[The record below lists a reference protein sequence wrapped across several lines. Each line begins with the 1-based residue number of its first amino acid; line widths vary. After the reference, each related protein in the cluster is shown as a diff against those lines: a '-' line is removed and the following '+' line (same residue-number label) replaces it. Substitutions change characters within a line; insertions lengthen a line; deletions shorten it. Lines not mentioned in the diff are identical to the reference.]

1 MTEKLELP
9 DTSPRDA
16 RIAAMRLLTRREH
29 SSLELKQKLAYKG
42 FDSTLVDT
50 LIQDLRLEG
59 LLSDERFAE
68 SYMRSRISRG
78 YGPARI
84 RQELRQRGTNDEI
97 IEATVIDN
105 DAQWFELARSVRQK
119 KFGMDI
125 PQNLKDKLKQQQFLQ
140 YRGFSQQHMKFAF
153 SMDPEFVC

>member
-1 MTEKLELP
+1 MSDKPELP

-29 SSLELKQKLAYKG
+29 SSQEIKQKLVYKG
-42 FDSTLVDT
+42 FDSA
-50 LIQDLRLEG
+50 LIENLIKELRQEN

-68 SYMRSRISRG
+68 SYVRSRISRG
-78 YGPARI
+78 YGPSRI

-105 DAQWFELARSVRQK
+105 DNQWFELARSVRQK
-119 KFGMDI
+119 KFGMDS
-125 PQNLKDKLKQQQFLQ
+125 PQNLQEKLKQQQFLQ
-140 YRGFSQQHMKFAF
+140 YRGFNQQHMKFAF
-153 SMDPEFVC
+153 SKDPEFV

>member
-1 MTEKLELP
+1 MSDIPELP

-29 SSLELKQKLAYKG
+29 SSLELKQKLVYKG

-105 DAQWFELARSVRQK
+105 DTQWFELARSVRQK
-119 KFGMDI
+119 KFGMDV

-153 SMDPEFVC
+153 SLDPEFAC

>member
-1 MTEKLELP
+1 MSDIPELP

-29 SSLELKQKLAYKG
+29 SSQELKQKLIYKG
-42 FDSTLVDT
+42 FDSGLVDN
-50 LIQDLRLEG
+50 LLRDLRQEG
-59 LLSDERFAE
+59 LLSDKRFAE

-78 YGPARI
+78 YGPVRI
-84 RQELRQRGTNDEI
+84 KQELRQRGTNEEV
-97 IEATVIDN
+97 IEATVVEGDE
-105 DAQWFELARSVRQK
+105 QWLELARNVRQK
-119 KFGMDI
+119 KFGPGV

-153 SMDPEFVC
+153 SEDPELTY